1 MYHDSDDELFLAPE
15 STVSLQFGAGSED
28 ESGEWGIDHD
38 DVLAQAESDAWA
50 RHAARS
56 NGFADGFAA
65 FDIGSEDRPT
75 TLRDAIRL
83 VMELP

>member
-15 STVSLQFGAGSED
+15 STVSLQFGAGPEEESEAW
-28 ESGEWGIDHD
+28 EIDQD
-38 DVLAQAESDAWA
+38 DVLSQAESGAWA

-56 NGFADGFAA
+56 NRFGDDLAA
-65 FDIGSEDRPT
+65 FDIGNDDRPT